1 MKHSNINFDY
11 FYTDIEE
18 LHKEF
23 HNPKSILFHVL
34 NEAFLRDQ
42 SLDIKPS
49 ITVEQLQEGKCSSY
63 DNSNLLKTN
72 EYYVLI
78 IFFSCC

>member
-1 MKHSNINFDY
+1 MQYFTLVNFKPSNINSYY
-11 FYTDIEE
+11 FYTGIEE

-23 HNPKSILFHVL
+23 HNPKSILFQVL

-49 ITVEQLQEGKCSSY
+49 ITVEQFQEGKCSLY
-63 DNSNLLKTN
+63 D
-72 EYYVLI
+72 I
-78 IFFSCC
+78 